1 MSEQRWTWRPKDQR
15 IAQNEEILDAVARG
29 EVRSEI
35 AARLEITPNT
45 VSGVVARA
53 RAAGDSRASVPSVWS
68 ARKAARQ
75 ARLAKQAAKGFKQS

>member
-35 AARLEITPNT
+35 AA
-45 VSGVVARA
+45 A
-53 RAAGDSRASVPSVWS
+53 
-68 ARKAARQ
+68 
-75 ARLAKQAAKGFKQS
+75 